1 MEAVG
6 EPLATQI
13 TWSFRAGF
21 RVVSPHIA
29 PAPHPCPW
37 SVMNI
42 GAKAG
47 GRAE

>member
-21 RVVSPHIA
+21 RVVSPHVA

-42 GAKAG
+42 GGKAG